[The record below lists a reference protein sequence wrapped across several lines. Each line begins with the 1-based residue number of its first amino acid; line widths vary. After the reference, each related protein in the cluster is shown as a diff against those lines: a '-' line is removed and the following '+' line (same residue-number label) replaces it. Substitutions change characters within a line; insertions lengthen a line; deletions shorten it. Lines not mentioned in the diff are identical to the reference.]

1 MATSSPS
8 PTNTSRTTPL
18 TGDIATSIQKMSQM
32 ALSILQEAIAAY
44 NNADEASS
52 QQVFEA
58 DLKLDQQ
65 HNALSKDVVRKLKS
79 DEDNLESLTRLL
91 FVIRHLER
99 VGDHAKNIAES
110 TIYMTTGEM
119 NRYDIHEDSQEN

>member
-1 MATSSPS
+1 VYK
-8 PTNTSRTTPL
+8 R
-18 TGDIATSIQKMSQM
+18 Q
-32 ALSILQEAIAAY
+32 
-44 NNADEASS
+44 
-52 QQVFEA
+52 
-58 DLKLDQQ
+58 
-65 HNALSKDVVRKLKS
+65 
-79 DEDNLESLTRLL
+79 SLTRLL